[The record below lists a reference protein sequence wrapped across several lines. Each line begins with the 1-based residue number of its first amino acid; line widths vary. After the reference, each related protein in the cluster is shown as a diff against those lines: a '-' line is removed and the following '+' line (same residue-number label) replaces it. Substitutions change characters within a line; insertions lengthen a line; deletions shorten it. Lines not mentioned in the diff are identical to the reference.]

1 MLSPPVRLL
10 DEEQSMPTTTVP
22 PERDPSRT
30 RNSAGWSLR
39 VTVLGAASPL
49 GEGDA
54 LRDVIEATGAS
65 VRELR
70 SRGDVARRFEVLC
83 ASDAHQGA
91 VRAAITTIDT
101 AGHVTIEDRTFA
113 LHHGGKIAV
122 TPVAE
127 VRGPDELAMA
137 YTPGVGRVSSAIAVD
152 PSEVW
157 RSTGRGNAVA
167 IVTNGSAVLGLGD
180 IGPEAALPVMEGKAV
195 LFKQFAGIDAYPIC
209 LDAPTADE
217 IVAAVAAMAPGFGGI
232 NLEDIA
238 SPICFEVEER
248 LQERL
253 NIPVFHDDQHGTA
266 IAVLAALRNAALVVG
281 KRMEDLTVAVVGA
294 GAAGLACAK
303 LIHHVGVD
311 DIVGVD
317 RPGLLHAGMSAS
329 LGPSHRWFVEHGNK
343 HHRSGGVHD
352 ALKGADVL
360 LGLSGPGV
368 VDPAWLEDMADDAI
382 VCVLANPVPEVMPE
396 QMPGNVAVVATGRSD
411 YPNQINN
418 VLAFPGVFRGLLDA
432 HATRVTDTMK
442 LAAADALASMVP
454 APTADRILPSVF
466 DPGVADRVADAVHR
480 AARAEG
486 HVRA

>member
-1 MLSPPVRLL
+1 V
-10 DEEQSMPTTTVP
+10 PTIDTDIP
-22 PERDPSRT
+22 PERTRPSA

-39 VTVLGAASPL
+39 VAVLGAASPL

-54 LRDVIEATGAS
+54 LREVIEAAGAT

-83 ASDAHQGA
+83 SSDAHQQR
-91 VRAAITTIDT
+91 VRAAVSTIDT
-101 AGHVTIEDRTFA
+101 AGHVTIEDCTFA
-113 LHHGGKIAV
+113 LHRGGKVAV

-127 VRGPDELAMA
+127 VRNPAELAMA
-137 YTPGVGRVSSAIAVD
+137 YTPGVGRVASAIAAD

-157 RSTGRGNAVA
+157 RSTGRGNSVA
-167 IVTNGSAVLGLGD
+167 IVTNGSAALGLGNV
-180 IGPEAALPVMEGKAV
+180 GPEAALPVMEGKAV
-195 LFKQFAGIDAYPIC
+195 LFKQFAGVDAYPIC

-217 IVAAVAAMAPGFGGI
+217 IVAAVAAIAPGFGGI

-253 NIPVFHDDQHGTA
+253 QIPVFHDDQHGTA
-266 IAVLAALRNAALVVG
+266 IAVLAALRNAARAVG
-281 KRMEDLTVAVVGA
+281 KRFEDLSVAVVGA

-303 LIHHVGVD
+303 LIHRVGVA

-317 RPGLLHAGMSAS
+317 RPGLLHAGLTEP
-329 LGPSHRWFVEHGNK
+329 LGPSQRWFVEHGNK
-343 HHRSGGVHD
+343 DQRSGGVRE

-360 LGLSGPGV
+360 IGLSCRGV
-368 VDPAWLEDMADDAI
+368 VEPAWLEDMADDAI
-382 VCVLANPVPEVMPE
+382 VFVLANPEPEVMPE
-396 QMPGNVAVVATGRSD
+396 HIPANVAVVATGRSD

-432 HATRVTDTMK
+432 RATRVTESMK
-442 LAAADALASMVP
+442 LAAADALASMVV
-454 APTADRILPSVF
+454 APTRDRILPSVF
-466 DPGVADRVADAVHR
+466 DPGVADRVAAAVR
-480 AARAEG
+480 KVAFEEG
-486 HVRA
+486 HVRP

>member
-1 MLSPPVRLL
+1 V
-10 DEEQSMPTTTVP
+10 TTIDRP
-22 PERDPSRT
+22 PERTRPSP

-49 GEGDA
+49 SEGDA
-54 LRDVIEATGAS
+54 LREVIEATGAS
-65 VRELR
+65 VRELL

-83 ASDAHQGA
+83 ASDAHQQV
-91 VRAAITTIDT
+91 VRAAISTIDT
-101 AGHVTIEDRTFA
+101 AGHVTIEDCTFA
-113 LHHGGKIAV
+113 LHRGGKIAV
-122 TPVAE
+122 APVAE
-127 VRGPDELAMA
+127 VRSPAELAMA
-137 YTPGVGRVSSAIAVD
+137 YTPGVGRVASAIAAD
-152 PSEVW
+152 PAEVW

-167 IVTNGSAVLGLGD
+167 IVTNGSAVLGLGNV
-180 IGPEAALPVMEGKAV
+180 GPEAALPVMEGKAV
-195 LFKQFAGIDAYPIC
+195 LFKQFAGVDAYPIC

-217 IVAAVAAMAPGFGGI
+217 IVAAVSAIAPGFGGI

-253 NIPVFHDDQHGTA
+253 QIPVFHDDQHGTA
-266 IAVLAALRNAALVVG
+266 IAVLAALRNAARVVG
-281 KRMEDLTVAVVGA
+281 KRFEDLSVAVVGA

-303 LIHHVGVD
+303 LIHRVGVD

-317 RPGLLHAGMSAS
+317 RVGLLHAGLTVP
-329 LGPSHRWFVEHGNK
+329 LGPSQRWFVEHGNQ
-343 HHRSGGVHD
+343 HHRSGGVPE

-360 LGLSGPGV
+360 IGLSGPGV

-382 VCVLANPVPEVMPE
+382 VFVLANPVPEVMPE

-432 HATRVTDTMK
+432 RATRVTESMK
-442 LAAADALASMVP
+442 LAAADALASMVVDP
-454 APTADRILPSVF
+454 ARDHILPSVF
-466 DPGVADRVADAVHR
+466 DPAVASRVAQAVHR
-480 AARAEG
+480 VAVAEG
-486 HVRA
+486 HVRTS

>member
-1 MLSPPVRLL
+1 V
-10 DEEQSMPTTTVP
+10 TTTTDIP
-22 PERDPSRT
+22 RQRSCPAPQ
-30 RNSAGWSLR
+30 NSAGWSLR
-39 VTVLGAASPL
+39 VAVLGAASPL

-54 LRDVIEATGAS
+54 LREVIEATGAS

-70 SRGDVARRFEVLC
+70 SRGDVARRFEVRC
-83 ASDAHQGA
+83 ASDAHQDA
-91 VRAAITTIDT
+91 VRAAIQTIDT
-101 AGHVTIEDRTFA
+101 AGHVTIEDQTFA
-113 LHHGGKIAV
+113 LHRGGKIAV

-127 VRGPDELAMA
+127 VRSPAELAMA
-137 YTPGVGRVSSAIAVD
+137 YTPGVGRVASAIAAD

-167 IVTNGSAVLGLGD
+167 IVTNGSAVLGLGNV
-180 IGPEAALPVMEGKAV
+180 GPEAALPVMEGKAV

-253 NIPVFHDDQHGTA
+253 QIPVFHDDQHGTA
-266 IAVLAALRNAALVVG
+266 IAVLAALRNAAKAVG
-281 KRMEDLTVAVVGA
+281 KRFEDLSVVVVGA

-303 LIHHVGVD
+303 LIHKVGVD

-317 RPGLLHAGMSAS
+317 RPGLLHAGLTEP
-329 LGPSHRWFVEHGNK
+329 LGPSQRWFVEHGNK
-343 HHRSGGVHD
+343 HQRSGGVHD

-360 LGLSGPGV
+360 IGLSGPGV

-382 VCVLANPVPEVMPE
+382 VFVLANPVPEVMPE

-432 HATRVTDTMK
+432 HATRVTESMK
-442 LAAADALASMVP
+442 LAAAEALAAMVES
-454 APTADRILPSVF
+454 PTREHILPSVF
-466 DPGVADRVADAVHR
+466 EPGVADRVAAAVHLVAVR
-480 AARAEG
+480 EG
-486 HVRA
+486 HVRR